1 MSVMFLRSH
10 RHQAGSHLAGGHR
23 GTHPTHTHPSVG
35 EGEWLAQPAISLLVV
50 SIEIQSEAQAL
61 QVLIMAAGQLK

>member
-23 GTHPTHTHPSVG
+23 GAHPTHTHPSVG

-50 SIEIQSEAQAL
+50 SIEI
-61 QVLIMAAGQLK
+61 